1 MNIRNITPKF
11 RRDDTLL
18 AVGFSLR
25 SEAEWTPLSVPHP
38 VRDDSSVEWIRAVA
52 YRMPLGMRTYLTS
65 VAYLRHAV
73 FSHLPPFSTE
83 LSSLRD
89 GVNSRPFPYTRTFL
103 HTGRCPV
110 LFLNTGRCPVLTY
123 IRLSALQPPPYPFAP
138 INPLITNH

>member
-38 VRDDSSVEWIRAVA
+38 VRDDSSVEWTRAVA

-83 LSSLRD
+83 LSSLT
-89 GVNSRPFPYTRTFL
+89 GCGEHPSPLVHPHLLAHPYHLIHRALPCANEYKAFSLTTTTL
-103 HTGRCPV
+103 HRC
-110 LFLNTGRCPVLTY
+110 TD
-123 IRLSALQPPPYPFAP
+123 
-138 INPLITNH
+138 